1 MGIGQ
6 GYWTATPLQ
15 LAKATSILVNNGKV
29 MTPHLMKRI
38 EGTTIEP
45 YQDPKLYADI
55 TEPKQ
60 YYWDVAKRGMYNVVN
75 SAAGTGRK
83 AFAGAPYRVAGKS
96 GTAQVVSFKENQSY
110 NAGALK
116 KELHDHAWFT
126 AFAPYDKPKVVV
138 SIILENAGGGSS
150 NAAPLVRKIMD
161 YYFRQTSEPL
171 MGEPTDF
178 MPAGV
183 STNENE

>member
-1 MGIGQ
+1 
-6 GYWTATPLQ
+6 
-15 LAKATSILVNNGKV
+15 
-29 MTPHLMKRI
+29 
-38 EGTTIEP
+38 
-45 YQDPKLYADI
+45 
-55 TEPKQ
+55 
-60 YYWDVAKRGMYNVVN
+60 
-75 SAAGTGRK
+75 
-83 AFAGAPYRVAGKS
+83 
-96 GTAQVVSFKENQSY
+96 
-110 NAGALK
+110 
-116 KELHDHAWFT
+116 
-126 AFAPYDKPKVVV
+126 VVV

>member
-1 MGIGQ
+1 
-6 GYWTATPLQ
+6 
-15 LAKATSILVNNGKV
+15 
-29 MTPHLMKRI
+29 
-38 EGTTIEP
+38 
-45 YQDPKLYADI
+45 
-55 TEPKQ
+55 
-60 YYWDVAKRGMYNVVN
+60 MYNVVN

-96 GTAQVVSFKENQSY
+96 GTAQVFSLKENQSY

-126 AFAPYDKPKVVV
+126 AFAPYDNPKVVV

-171 MGEPTDF
+171 MGKPTDF